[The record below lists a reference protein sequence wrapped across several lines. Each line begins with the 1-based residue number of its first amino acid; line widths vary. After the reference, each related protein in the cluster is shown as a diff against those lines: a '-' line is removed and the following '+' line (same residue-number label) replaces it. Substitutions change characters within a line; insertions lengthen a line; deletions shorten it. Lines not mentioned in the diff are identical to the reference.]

1 MAGQTASPSASPQP
15 QPSENLLRRLLGMIR
30 FSHTLFALPFA
41 LTSAILAWTTP
52 FPNGSAVEFR
62 WQHLVGLLVCMV
74 GARSAAMAFNR
85 LVDRKID
92 GLNPR
97 TKSRHLPAGTLTT
110 GQVIGFIA
118 ISSLIFIAG
127 TLLFLPNVVPVVLSI
142 PVLVWLCGYS
152 YAKRFTSL
160 AHFWLGVALA
170 LSPIAAWLALR
181 GEVLGES
188 PGDFVPAVC
197 LGVVVLFW
205 VAGFD
210 TIYACQDQE
219 FDAAA
224 GLHSIPAR
232 FGVKGALRIAAL
244 CHAIMFAALWL
255 LPWSHLIAGPDLE
268 LGWIYSLG
276 AIGIGL
282 LLLVEHALVKPNDL
296 ARLNVAFFQVNVI
309 VAFSLLAAIVLELW
323 W

>member
-1 MAGQTASPSASPQP
+1 MPNDSLASADQPSPQR
-15 QPSENLLRRLLGMIR
+15 QESLPSRLLGMVR

-41 LTSAILAWTTP
+41 LTSALLAWGTELP
-52 FPNGSAVEFR
+52 DSSRVEFQ
-62 WQHLVGLLVCMV
+62 WWHLVGLLVCMV

-97 TKSRHLPAGTLTT
+97 TRSRHLPAGTLTIP
-110 GQVIGFIA
+110 QVTVFIV
-118 ISSLIFIAG
+118 ISSLIFVAG
-127 TLLFLPNVVPVVLSI
+127 TLLFLPNRVPLVLAVPVLA
-142 PVLVWLCGYS
+142 WLCGYS

-181 GEVLGES
+181 GETVLQQPTDLVPALVLG
-188 PGDFVPAVC
+188 AI
-197 LGVVVLFW
+197 VLFW

-224 GLHSIPAR
+224 GLHSIPAK
-232 FGVKGALRIAAL
+232 FGVRGALRIAAA
-244 CHAIMFAALWL
+244 CHGVMFVCLWL
-255 LPWSHLIAGPDLE
+255 LPISHRLGGPDLQ
-268 LGWIYSLG
+268 LSWIYATSAI
-276 AIGIGL
+276 AIGV
-282 LLLVEHALVKPNDL
+282 LLVAEHALVKHDDL
-296 ARLNVAFFQVNVI
+296 ERLNVAFFQVNVV
-309 VAFSLLAAIVLELW
+309 VALTLLVAIGLELLW
-323 W
+323 